1 MTADEFKQLE
11 ENLWQTAD
19 TLRANSD
26 LKSSEYAT
34 PVLGMIFLKFAD
46 NKYTQYENAILDE
59 YKKFKGPR
67 REKKIHEI
75 AIEKC
80 AFYLPEHARFSYL
93 ANLPEEKDID
103 KAMKDA
109 MAAIEE
115 YKPELEGVLP
125 QDELEL
131 FDVLK
136 KEKMTQK
143 EEKKVKLAARHLLK
157 RLVQEHPRILIQ
169 DWYKDSQT
177 QEKVKRAMEDTLDHD
192 LPESYDRK
200 VFKEKCDSLYTLVYD
215 YATRGEKWAA

>member
-59 YKKFKGPR
+59 YQKFKGTR

-80 AFYLPEHARFSYL
+80 GFYLPEHAKFSYL

-125 QDELEL
+125 QDEY
-131 FDVLK
+131 F
-136 KEKMTQK
+136 
-143 EEKKVKLAARHLLK
+143 KLTRTDKQLPKDLLK
-157 RLVQEHPRILIQ
+157 NFSNIPKNASGDMFGKIYEYFLGKFALSEGQGG
-169 DWYKDSQT
+169 
-177 QEKVKRAMEDTLDHD
+177 
-192 LPESYDRK
+192 
-200 VFKEKCDSLYTLVYD
+200 
-215 YATRGEKWAA
+215 GEFFTPNSVVPSWNCF